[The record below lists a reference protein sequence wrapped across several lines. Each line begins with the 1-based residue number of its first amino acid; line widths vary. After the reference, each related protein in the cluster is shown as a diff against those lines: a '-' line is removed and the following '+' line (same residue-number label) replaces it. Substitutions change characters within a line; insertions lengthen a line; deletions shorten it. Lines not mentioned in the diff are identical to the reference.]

1 MYRALVQSKDRSKTN
16 VMLEDCEDELD
27 SDDDSDCDED
37 VVEVEV
43 EQVVREVL
51 PPRLAHTPTV
61 AANVLQVFTEVLLLL
76 LLLLNLLR
84 LPQDLVAGALRCE
97 VCDVDCNS
105 QAMLSAHLGG
115 KKHMKKVK

>member
-51 PPRLAHTPTV
+51 PPRPAHTPRV
-61 AANVLQVFTEVLLLL
+61 AANVLQVFTILLLL
-76 LLLLNLLR
+76 L
-84 LPQDLVAGALRCE
+84 G
-97 VCDVDCNS
+97 NS
-105 QAMLSAHLGG
+105 EQEGTSAKTSFLF
-115 KKHMKKVK
+115 KNWYF